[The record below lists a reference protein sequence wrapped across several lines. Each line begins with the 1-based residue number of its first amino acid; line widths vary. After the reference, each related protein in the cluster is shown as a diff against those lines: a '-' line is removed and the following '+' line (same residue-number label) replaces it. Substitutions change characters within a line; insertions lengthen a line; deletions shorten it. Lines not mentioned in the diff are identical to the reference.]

1 MNFRKITNELSLYS
15 LALFLA
21 VFLRLLNLG
30 AFPLSDQ
37 EANWALQAQQISQL
51 SANKDVVIGSQPAYI
66 FTTGLTFILL
76 NTSNFLARFWPAVIG
91 AMLVITPYLF
101 RNKLGKKAALLLA
114 WGLALDPGL
123 VAVSRQA
130 GGPMMALTFAVLSLG
145 FWVNRRSI
153 AAGILAA
160 LALLSGAAIMHGIS
174 IGLLGWLV
182 FRRSSRSR
190 TDDEILTRPPGEWKI
205 GLFALLATFL
215 TIGTLFFRYPQG
227 ISGWTSAITEFLAG
241 ISQPSGTPA
250 WRILVTSWVYQPL
263 PWIFALAAVFRTL
276 YQWLI
281 LKIKPAFEN
290 FVLMG
295 CAGFALGVVLI
306 YPRHTTSDLVW
317 FTFLL
322 WSIAAQELSQ
332 WLEIGEKPVISWIQA
347 GLIFIFSGMLW
358 NTLISVSQVT
368 PQAGVSWA
376 LLQALVLTGILGL
389 AGLSAILVSYTWSWP
404 VSRFGLAIG
413 SILTGM
419 VYSLAVLWSATQI
432 RPNSPVEFWNTGA
445 TTAQSNLL
453 LNSIQDL
460 SNWATGMPDEIE
472 MVVTVDSPA
481 MRWILRD
488 FKKVQYMSQIP
499 SANLPALVITPSGQE
514 TLALSAAYRGQDFP
528 WQIYPGWTGALPNDF
543 VPWLTFRKAAEQKT
557 WVILWARVD
566 LFPGEQL
573 SIPSSETE

>member
-1 MNFRKITNELSLYS
+1 
-15 LALFLA
+15 
-21 VFLRLLNLG
+21 
-30 AFPLSDQ
+30 
-37 EANWALQAQQISQL
+37 
-51 SANKDVVIGSQPAYI
+51 
-66 FTTGLTFILL
+66 
-76 NTSNFLARFWPAVIG
+76 
-91 AMLVITPYLF
+91 
-101 RNKLGKKAALLLA
+101 
-114 WGLALDPGL
+114 
-123 VAVSRQA
+123 
-130 GGPMMALTFAVLSLG
+130 
-145 FWVNRRSI
+145 
-153 AAGILAA
+153 
-160 LALLSGAAIMHGIS
+160 
-174 IGLLGWLV
+174 
-182 FRRSSRSR
+182 
-190 TDDEILTRPPGEWKI
+190 
-205 GLFALLATFL
+205 
-215 TIGTLFFRYPQG
+215 
-227 ISGWTSAITEFLAG
+227 
-241 ISQPSGTPA
+241 
-250 WRILVTSWVYQPL
+250 
-263 PWIFALAAVFRTL
+263 
-276 YQWLI
+276 
-281 LKIKPAFEN
+281 
-290 FVLMG
+290 
-295 CAGFALGVVLI
+295 
-306 YPRHTTSDLVW
+306 
-317 FTFLL
+317 
-322 WSIAAQELSQ
+322 
-332 WLEIGEKPVISWIQA
+332 
-347 GLIFIFSGMLW
+347 
-358 NTLISVSQVT
+358 
-368 PQAGVSWA
+368 
-376 LLQALVLTGILGL
+376 LVLTGILGL